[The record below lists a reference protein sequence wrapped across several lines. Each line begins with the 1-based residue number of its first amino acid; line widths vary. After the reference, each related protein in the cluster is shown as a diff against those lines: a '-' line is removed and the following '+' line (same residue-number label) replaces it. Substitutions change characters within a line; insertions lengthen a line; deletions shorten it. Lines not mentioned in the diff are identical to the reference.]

1 MVTLRENRAMKNFA
15 IKLVWF
21 TTAYV
26 FFFAVLNQTNVD
38 LRIIMSL
45 HIVGV
50 FLIPYLT
57 YTVLTDN
64 YKTDKTF
71 KDWYED
77 HPMKTLDDDEE
88 N

>member
-1 MVTLRENRAMKNFA
+1 MKNFA

-45 HIVGV
+45 HIVGM

-77 HPMKTLDDDEE
+77 HPMNTLNEDEDH
-88 N
+88 

>member
-1 MVTLRENRAMKNFA
+1 MKNFA
-15 IKLVWF
+15 TKLVWF
-21 TTAYV
+21 TSAYV

-45 HIVGV
+45 HIVGM

-77 HPMKTLDDDEE
+77 HPMNTLNEDEDH
-88 N
+88 

>member
-1 MVTLRENRAMKNFA
+1 MKNFA

-45 HIVGV
+45 HIVGM

-77 HPMKTLDDDEE
+77 HPMNTLNEDEE
-88 N
+88 H